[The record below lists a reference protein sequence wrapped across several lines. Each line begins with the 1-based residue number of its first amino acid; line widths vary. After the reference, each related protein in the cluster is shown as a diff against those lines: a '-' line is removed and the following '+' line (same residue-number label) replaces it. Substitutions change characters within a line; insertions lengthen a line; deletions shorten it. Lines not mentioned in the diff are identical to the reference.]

1 MAAPGP
7 SVQSMS
13 NVKARLMYPATTS
26 FYEVYFTPPG
36 RVIANAKQRYGLT
49 VSSSTYEYM
58 RIACNDTSL
67 PGSRLTTHEAT
78 NDFAGVT
85 EKSAYRRQYDGE
97 ISLTY
102 YVDRDYSSIRLFES
116 WIGFVGGENN
126 SALGPIGNYNP
137 MARNTGYRVAYPV
150 DYQIDNLTITKF
162 EKDVGRS
169 DYKSLLQYTFLG
181 AFPLSINS
189 MPVSYGPSDVLRVTV
204 NMSYVRYVVN
214 YSPANS
220 SGQNTSTND
229 TRPTASADSIIPAP
243 AKQGSTVF
251 DPSKLTGFSLNE
263 YYNNFG
269 IDSQD
274 NTNFGNFFNGRRVDQ
289 GVFGA
294 EAQA

>member
-26 FYEVYFTPPG
+26 FYEVYFTPPK
-36 RVIANAKQRYGLT
+36 RVIENAQQRYGLT
-49 VSSSTYEYM
+49 VNSSTYEYIK
-58 RIACNDTSL
+58 IACNETSL

-97 ISLTY
+97 VALTY

-116 WIGFVGGENN
+116 WIGFAGGENN
-126 SALGPIGNYNP
+126 ATLSNYDP
-137 MARNTGYRVAYPV
+137 LSRNTGYRVSYPV

-169 DYKSLLQYTFLG
+169 DYKSRLQYTFLG

-229 TRPTASADSIIPAP
+229 TRPSSSDPQTKTETATQSSNRRLVPVRGSSGVVYYDANEGTRTEAEVNRRFYDSQGRSII
-243 AKQGSTVF
+243 
-251 DPSKLTGFSLNE
+251 N
-263 YYNNFG
+263 
-269 IDSQD
+269 
-274 NTNFGNFFNGRRVDQ
+274 
-289 GVFGA
+289 
-294 EAQA
+294 

>member
-36 RVIANAKQRYGLT
+36 RVIENAKQRYGLT
-49 VSSSTYEYM
+49 VNSSTYEYIK
-58 RIACNDTSL
+58 IACNETSL

-97 ISLTY
+97 IALTY

-126 SALGPIGNYNP
+126 SAVVGNYNP

-169 DYKSLLQYTFLG
+169 DYKSRLQYTFLG

-214 YSPANS
+214 YSPANAAA
-220 SGQNTSTND
+220 QNTSTND
-229 TRPTASADSIIPAP
+229 TRPSSSNINSAVLDGINE
-243 AKQGSTVF
+243 QGSATVF
-251 DPSKLTGFSLNE
+251 DPYGSQVSFYGNNQTVNIGGRE
-263 YYNNFG
+263 YATSETLDF
-269 IDSQD
+269 
-274 NTNFGNFFNGRRVDQ
+274 
-289 GVFGA
+289 
-294 EAQA
+294 

>member
-49 VSSSTYEYM
+49 VNSSTYEYIK
-58 RIACNDTSL
+58 IACNETSL

-137 MARNTGYRVAYPV
+137 MARNTGYRVAYPA
-150 DYQIDNLTITKF
+150 DYQIDNLSITKF

-169 DYKSLLQYTFLG
+169 DYKSRLQYTFLG

-214 YSPANS
+214 YSPANAA
-220 SGQNTSTND
+220 GKNTSTND
-229 TRPTASADSIIPAP
+229 TRPSASDPNSAVLDGINE
-243 AKQGSTVF
+243 QGSATVY
-251 DPSKLTGFSLNE
+251 DPYGSQVTFYDNNQTVNIGGRE
-263 YYNNFG
+263 YTTSETLDF
-269 IDSQD
+269 
-274 NTNFGNFFNGRRVDQ
+274 
-289 GVFGA
+289 
-294 EAQA
+294 